1 MPLPNPAPTISR
13 DTGVHRSAGAL
24 VDQSV
29 VPKYFHGFNRS
40 GKAGG
45 DGSRHLYWGSDGA
58 VVVGTGNGHSPAAGE
73 GGGQVIRSSTP
84 MLEEGNGAG
93 RYEKDEAEND
103 VLDEA
108 ALEAGN
114 LGRVHKQIRTNT
126 PLASFRQKAGFYLDV
141 LLWKG

>member
-1 MPLPNPAPTISR
+1 
-13 DTGVHRSAGAL
+13 
-24 VDQSV
+24 
-29 VPKYFHGFNRS
+29 
-40 GKAGG
+40 
-45 DGSRHLYWGSDGA
+45 
-58 VVVGTGNGHSPAAGE
+58 
-73 GGGQVIRSSTP
+73 
-84 MLEEGNGAG
+84 MLEEGDGTS

-141 LLWKG
+141 LLLKG